1 MKNIYKNFMYIV
13 YLVFSVLLFDFIFGQ
28 TAIEIIEE
36 VKKRD
41 KPSSKSYFKE
51 HPIYHH
57 ELIRNYKNIVSYSS
71 FKFLMCTDQHSFRV
85 NCYKKNLNKSTKNL
99 GTVFLGDSMTEGV
112 GLNFEDTFFGIIE
125 DKYDNLV
132 FTNLSASSYSFSI
145 YLAKLNHLINS
156 KEFKIKKVVLI
167 PDISDI
173 QDEATKYDLDEN
185 NIVKEMQDKISF
197 KDDNQHT
204 DNEKLS
210 YGFLRKFP
218 VIFNL
223 LRNLYYYDS
232 LKPIYR
238 YKYEYERANWTYN
251 TSSPG
256 YGELGVQKSIKKSIK
271 LLEKTYDLLKKNN
284 IELSVVIFPQPSQ
297 ILYDKQESLHVEI
310 FRNFCE
316 KKCVEFI
323 NLYPVF
329 FKYKNSLSDNE
340 IIRKFYLKGDMHFN
354 KEGNKTIAKKIIE
367 DVNFK

>member
-1 MKNIYKNFMYIV
+1 
-13 YLVFSVLLFDFIFGQ
+13 
-28 TAIEIIEE
+28 
-36 VKKRD
+36 
-41 KPSSKSYFKE
+41 
-51 HPIYHH
+51 
-57 ELIRNYKNIVSYSS
+57 
-71 FKFLMCTDQHSFRV
+71 
-85 NCYKKNLNKSTKNL
+85 
-99 GTVFLGDSMTEGV
+99 
-112 GLNFEDTFFGIIE
+112 
-125 DKYDNLV
+125 
-132 FTNLSASSYSFSI
+132 
-145 YLAKLNHLINS
+145 
-156 KEFKIKKVVLI
+156 
-167 PDISDI
+167 
-173 QDEATKYDLDEN
+173 
-185 NIVKEMQDKISF
+185 MQDKIPF
-197 KDDNQHT
+197 KDDNQRA

-210 YGFLRKFP
+210 YGLLRKFP

-256 YGELGVQKSIKKSIK
+256 YGELGVQKSIKKSMK

-316 KKCVEFI
+316 KKCVEFV

-354 KEGNKTIAKKIIE
+354 KEGNKIIAKKIIE